1 MVIAL
6 VIFLLNKRIGILLI
20 ALALLVG
27 LGRMLALVH
36 NPIDIIGSVFIA
48 VFAVVTAR
56 YIVNFHFKLSIHK

>member
-20 ALALLVG
+20 TLAILVG
-27 LGRMLALVH
+27 LGRVLALVH

-48 VFAVVTAR
+48 VFAVMTTR
-56 YIVNFHFKLSIHK
+56 YLVNLQFKLSIHK